1 MPAHFRKIESPV
13 SGSVWQVVVDT
24 AQRVEAG
31 ECLLILESMKME
43 IEVKAPVAGTVRHIA
58 RAAGTAVLPGQSL
71 VYLEPMV

>member
-1 MPAHFRKIESPV
+1 MI
-13 SGSVWQVVVDT
+13 
-24 AQRVEAG
+24 
-31 ECLLILESMKME
+31 LILESMKME